1 MEASI
6 VPRYRLF
13 GALLVASSVFIS
25 ACGDD
30 APTPAPSPAPAP
42 APAPAPTP
50 TPPPPPP
57 AAPAALES
65 VTLSASEVPSQGQPT
80 LTVRLTAAAPSGG
93 AVITLNSSHDSVK
106 VPSNISIA
114 AGETSNSLTID
125 TATVNIKTS
134 ATITA
139 TYQGV
144 SMSAAVTV
152 LPPPLVPR
160 FTVVST
166 SVGSDACAI
175 VTSAGAVDCA
185 LDGSPSSGFPG
196 SYIWT
201 LSVPGGGSVQ
211 ISTPSAGPFTPSTTC
226 GLLAGGTQSDGKV
239 ALSISL
245 LLEDR
250 QGNRSSNTEQRTIPL
265 VTNRF
270 CGY

>member
-1 MEASI
+1 ML
-6 VPRYRLF
+6 RNCRLC
-13 GALLVASSVFIS
+13 GAVVVVASLALVSG
-25 ACGDD
+25 CGDD
-30 APTPAPSPAPAP
+30 NKSPTTPTPAPAP

-50 TPPPPPP
+50 TPPPAP

-65 VTLSASEVPSQGQPT
+65 IALSAAEVPSQGQPT

-93 AVITLNSSHDSVK
+93 ASITLNSNSDSVK

-125 TATVNIKTS
+125 TATVNVKTT

-144 SMSAAVTV
+144 NMAAALTV

-160 FTVVST
+160 FTVVSQ

-175 VTSAGAVDCA
+175 VTSGGAVDCR
-185 LDGSPSSGFPG
+185 LDGSPSGGFPS

-211 ISTPSAGPFTPSTTC
+211 ISSPSPGPFTPATTC

-239 ALSISL
+239 AFSISL
-245 LLEDR
+245 VLEDR
-250 QGNRSSNTEQRTIPL
+250 QGNRSNNTEQRTVPL

>member
-1 MEASI
+1 
-6 VPRYRLF
+6 VLRNCRLF
-13 GALLVASSVFIS
+13 GAAVVASLVLFS

-30 APTPAPSPAPAP
+30 NKSPTTPTP

-50 TPPPPPP
+50 TPPPTPPPPP

-65 VTLSASEVPSQGQPT
+65 IALSASEVPSQGQPT
-80 LTVRLTAAAPSGG
+80 LTIRLTAAAPAGG
-93 AVITLNSSHDSVK
+93 AVITLNSSHDAVK
-106 VPSNISIA
+106 VPSNTSIA
-114 AGETSNSLTID
+114 AGETSSSITVD
-125 TATVNIKTS
+125 TATVNVKTS

-144 SMSAAVTV
+144 SMSTGLTV
-152 LPPPLVPR
+152 LAPPLVPR

-166 SVGSDACAI
+166 SLGSEACAI

-185 LDGSPSSGFPG
+185 LDGSASGGFPG
-196 SYIWT
+196 SYLWT
-201 LSVPGGGSVQ
+201 LSVPGGGSLQ
-211 ISTPSAGPFTPSTTC
+211 ISQPSPGPFTPQTTC

-239 ALSISL
+239 ALTISL

-250 QGNRSSNTEQRTIPL
+250 QGNRSNTEQRTIPL

>member
-1 MEASI
+1 M
-6 VPRYRLF
+6 VRNVRLF
-13 GALLVASSVFIS
+13 GAVVVASLVLCS

-30 APTPAPSPAPAP
+30 GPTTPTPTP

-50 TPPPPPP
+50 TPPPAPPPPP

-65 VTLSASEVPSQGQPT
+65 ISLSASEVPSQGQPT
-80 LTVRLTAAAPSGG
+80 LTIRLTAAAPSGG
-93 AVITLNSSHDSVK
+93 AVITLNSGHDAVK
-106 VPSNISIA
+106 VASNLSIA
-114 AGETSNSLTID
+114 AGETSNSLTVD
-125 TATVNIKTS
+125 TATVNVKTS

-144 SMSAAVTV
+144 SMSVGLTV

-166 SVGSDACAI
+166 SLGSDACAI
-175 VTSAGAVDCA
+175 ATSSGAVDCA
-185 LDGSPSSGFPG
+185 LDGSPSGGFPG

-201 LSVPGGGSVQ
+201 LSVPGGGSLQ
-211 ISTPSAGPFTPSTTC
+211 ISQPSPGPFTPGTTC

-239 ALSISL
+239 ALTISL

-250 QGNRSSNTEQRTIPL
+250 QGNKSSNTEQRTIPL